1 MPITATLSREWIAR
15 IRRVNCTPTKLLWWR
30 VESTTAASTLIRN
43 TNGCEVV
50 QAT

>member
-1 MPITATLSREWIAR
+1 MEFASHTQNALWAR
-15 IRRVNCTPTKLLWWR
+15 RAAQQRRRQPRQHLFQV
-30 VESTTAASTLIRN
+30 AASTLIRN